1 MRTAKL
7 AVVLGAALLAGG
19 CVSLPTGPRVMVLP
33 GTGKNFDQFRA
44 DDMDCRQFAS
54 GQIGGSPQNAAANSG
69 VQSAVVGTAI
79 GAIAGAAIGGSSG
92 AAVGAGTGLLFGSA
106 AGSGAANASQ
116 YELQRRYDN
125 GYQQCMYSKGHKIPT
140 AGNYGGTAA
149 RPVTRYTPPP
159 PPPSATAPAPS
170 YSTPAPNYGSN
181 TPPPPP
187 AGAPPPPP
195 PGVN

>member
-19 CVSLPTGPRVMVLP
+19 CVSLPTGPGVMVLP

-159 PPPSATAPAPS
+159 PSATA
-170 YSTPAPNYGSN
+170 PAPNYGSN
-181 TPPPPP
+181 TPPPP